1 MYLRPRPGAY
11 FHSLMGVQNAP
22 IPVQRCWE
30 LLATASVGRVA
41 LSVRALPVVVPVQYY
56 LSGQRLAVCLG
67 HQQIPERALDQTV
80 IAFTADAIDSVA
92 RSGWVVQVQGHA
104 GIAGPRFGNECGYP
118 AAAQLVEII
127 PHVLTGY
134 YMDVCPII
142 DCLLQGAAAPAAEAE

>member
-1 MYLRPRPGAY
+1 
-11 FHSLMGVQNAP
+11 MGVQNAP

-104 GIAGPRFGNECGYP
+104 GIAGPRFGNKCGYP

-142 DCLLQGAAAPAAEAE
+142 DCLLQGAAPAAEAE